1 MEKRSSLPTFRLHS
15 KDEITKKAREG
26 VFNCNPLL
34 ASSHELV
41 CEACGSVQK
50 ITYLDHLKSGSF
62 EMGKTRAV
70 EVTVA
75 APTISGLSRTT
86 ERITPIII
94 RVKCKR
100 CKNKIFC
107 SPISLEYLLFT
118 ARKQQKSEYM
128 YV

>member
-1 MEKRSSLPTFRLHS
+1 M
-15 KDEITKKAREG
+15 
-26 VFNCNPLL
+26 
-34 ASSHELV
+34 
-41 CEACGSVQK
+41 QK

-62 EMGKTRAV
+62 ELGKTRAV

-75 APTISGLSRTT
+75 APTISGLSRTI
-86 ERITPIII
+86 EKVTPIII

-100 CKNKIFC
+100 CENEISG

-118 ARKQQKSEYM
+118 AGKQQKSEYM